1 MRTKVVSR
9 VVLAL
14 LLAGFLTAFGWDRS
28 GSTRPVWHGS
38 GWRYALS
45 STNLLASFSK
55 KAPTRV
61 AKAEV
66 WHHKVHAHPVEVW
79 GSAPQQTRWVDS
91 VFRSMTQEQKI
102 GQFFMVATFS
112 NRDEAHYQYI
122 ETLVRHYNIGGLIF
136 FQGGPHRQAVLTN
149 RYQSAANIPLLIG
162 IDGEWGLGMR
172 LDSTMD
178 FPKQMTLGAIYDT
191 SVIYRMGAEI
201 GRQCKRLGI
210 HINFAPV
217 SDINS
222 NPSNPVIGN
231 RSFGESREN
240 VALKA
245 SAYMKGLQHTR
256 VIATAKHFPGHGD
269 ASSDSHLTLPTI
281 NRSVTQLNDIDL
293 YPFRKLI
300 ADSLMGVV
308 TGHLHVP
315 VVDNTPR
322 LAATLSEKIVTDL
335 LKKELGFRGLVFT
348 DALNMGGIGKLPAEE
363 INLRALMAG
372 NDVLL
377 YPENVPDAVH
387 KIAEAVEKG
396 RISQELIDEKVR
408 KILRAKYWT
417 GLNKYQPIQL
427 ENLSR
432 DLNSSEAQLLKQ
444 ELCEQAVTLVKNTN
458 NVLPVHSLDT
468 LRMASISI
476 GTDYGNAFQKML
488 GRYAP
493 FKQITYGE
501 KPSGDHNVEEM
512 LTQVGDANLV
522 VVSFHRMSPSAK
534 WNYGV
539 TNASLNLISRLKQK
553 GVRVVVCAFGPAY
566 ALRPFIGT
574 EADAVLCAYED
585 GEEMQRVVPQI
596 IFGAVPA
603 KGVMPVTIGEWRIG
617 NGLLT
622 APSQRLAYSLPESVG
637 MRSGQLRHIETV
649 VQKAIRDRAFPGCQ
663 VLVARKGKVVF
674 DKSFG
679 TLAYNNAERVTD
691 ETLYDLASLTKVLA
705 TLQAVMLLNER
716 GAIDLN
722 QKVAYYLPE
731 FQNNSKRNMTVSDVL
746 LHQTGL
752 PAGLSRA
759 IERSKAPGMSSFR
772 STRDTLYSLQVGPNL
787 FAPPA
792 LRDSIWQW
800 IVRTPLT
807 NRVDEAGRYNYLYS
821 DLSFVILQKLVER
834 VAQQPLD
841 GFLDLNLYKPLGI
854 STLCFNPL
862 QCHPNCRIAPT
873 EQDTY
878 FRNSLLQGTVHDQLA
893 ALQGG
898 LSGHAGLFGDANDIA
913 KILQMNLQRGNY
925 GGKRF
930 LMPGTVPLFVK
941 TQSDRSHRVL
951 GWDKPEVDGNSVYHA
966 TQVSP
971 RSFGHTGF
979 TGNVVWVDPDYD
991 LVFIFLSNRVNP
1003 SAGNTLINTQKIR
1016 RQIHEIIYQSM

>member
-1 MRTKVVSR
+1 M
-9 VVLAL
+9 
-14 LLAGFLTAFGWDRS
+14 AGLTAVFLTAFGWDRS
-28 GSTRPVWHGS
+28 GLTRPVW
-38 GWRYALS
+38 RQTLL
-45 STNLLASFSK
+45 STNFLASFSK
-55 KAPTRV
+55 ETPTVRKAVP
-61 AKAEV
+61 EV
-66 WHHKVHAHPVEVW
+66 WRHKLAAHPVEVL
-79 GSAPQQTRWVDS
+79 GSAPQQQRWVDS
-91 VFRSMTQEQKI
+91 VFQTMTREQKI

-112 NRDEAHYQYI
+112 NQDEAHYQYI

-136 FQGGPHRQAVLTN
+136 FQGGPNRQAVLTN
-149 RYQSAANIPLLIG
+149 RYQAAANIPLLIG
-162 IDGEWGLGMR
+162 IDGEWGLAMR

-178 FPKQMTLGAIYDT
+178 FPKQMTLGAIRDT
-191 SVIYRMGAEI
+191 AIVYRMGAEI

-231 RSFGESREN
+231 RSFGESKEN

-245 SAYMKGLQHTR
+245 VAYMKGLQHNH

-269 ASSDSHLTLPTI
+269 ASTDSHLALPTI
-281 NRSVTQLNDIDL
+281 SRSVTQLNDIDL

-322 LAATLSEKIVTDL
+322 LAATLSEKVVTEL

-363 INLRALMAG
+363 VNLRALMAG
-372 NDVLL
+372 NDILL

-387 KIAEAVEKG
+387 KIASAIDEG

-408 KILRAKYWT
+408 KILRAKYWA
-417 GLNKYQPIQL
+417 GLNKYKPVPL
-427 ENLSR
+427 ENLNR

-458 NVLPVHSLDT
+458 NLLPIGPLDT
-468 LRMASISI
+468 LRLASVSI
-476 GTDYGNAFQKML
+476 GTDYGNGFQKML

-493 FKQITYGE
+493 FKQLTYGE
-501 KPSGDHNVEEM
+501 KPSNEHSVDEM
-512 LTQVGDANLV
+512 ISQIGNANV
-522 VVSFHRMSPSAK
+522 VVISFHRMSPSAR

-539 TNASLNLISRLKQK
+539 TNASLSLINRLKQK
-553 GVRVVVCAFGPAY
+553 GVRVVICAFGSAY
-566 ALRPFIGT
+566 ALRPFAGT

-585 GEEMQRVVPQI
+585 GEEMQRVVPQV

-603 KGVMPVTIGEWRIG
+603 KGVMPVTIGDWKIG

-622 APSQRLAYSLPESVG
+622 APNQRLAYSLPESVG

-649 VQKAIRDRAFPGCQ
+649 IQKAIRDRAFPGCQ
-663 VLVARKGKVVF
+663 VLVARKGKVVY

-679 TLAYNNAERVTD
+679 TLTYNSFERVTD
-691 ETLYDLASLTKVLA
+691 ETLYDLASLTKVLG

-722 QKVAYYLPE
+722 QKVSYYLPE
-731 FQNNSKRNMTVSDVL
+731 FQNGTKRNMTVSDVL

-759 IERSKAPGMSSFR
+759 IERAKSSGVADYR
-772 STRDTLYSLQVGPNL
+772 TVRDSLHSLQVGPNL
-787 FAPPA
+787 YAAPT

-807 NRVDEAGRYNYLYS
+807 TRMDEDGRYNYVYS

-834 VAQQPLD
+834 VSKQPLD
-841 GFLDLNLYKPLGI
+841 TFLNENLYKSLGI

-862 QCHPNCRIAPT
+862 QCHPGTKIAPT

-898 LSGHAGLFGDANDIA
+898 ISGHAGLFGDATDIA

-925 GGKRF
+925 GGQRF
-930 LMPGTVPLFVK
+930 LMPGTVPLFVR

-991 LVFIFLSNRVNP
+991 LVFIFLSNRVHP

>member
-1 MRTKVVSR
+1 MRIKVVFR
-9 VVLAL
+9 VVVAVLM
-14 LLAGFLTAFGWDRS
+14 AGFLTAFGWDRS
-28 GSTRPVWHGS
+28 GLSRPSWRQALLSTHF
-38 GWRYALS
+38 
-45 STNLLASFSK
+45 LASFSK
-55 KAPTRV
+55 ETPAERV
-61 AKAEV
+61 EKPDV
-66 WHHKVHAHPVEVW
+66 WRPKKFAHPVDVL
-79 GSAPQQTRWVDS
+79 GAAPQQQRWVDS
-91 VFRSMTQEQKI
+91 VFRTMSREQKI

-136 FQGGPHRQAVLTN
+136 FQGGPNRQAVLTN
-149 RYQSAANIPLLIG
+149 RYQTAARVPLLIG

-178 FPKQMTLGAIYDT
+178 FPKQMTLGALRDT
-191 SVIYRMGAEI
+191 AVVYRMGAEI
-201 GRQCKRLGI
+201 GRQCQRLGI

-231 RSFGESREN
+231 RSFGESKEN

-245 SAYMKGLQHTR
+245 IAYMKGLQHTR
-256 VIATAKHFPGHGD
+256 IIATAKHFPGHGD

-281 NRSVTQLNDIDL
+281 SRSVTQLNDIDL

-372 NDVLL
+372 NDILL

-387 KIAEAVEKG
+387 KIASAIDQGK
-396 RISQELIDEKVR
+396 ISQELIDEKVK

-417 GLNKYQPIQL
+417 GLNKYQPIAL
-427 ENLSR
+427 ENLNR

-458 NVLPVHSLDT
+458 NLLPVNSLDT
-468 LRMASISI
+468 LRLASVSI
-476 GTDYGNAFQKML
+476 GADYGNPFQKML

-493 FKQITYGE
+493 IKQLTYSE
-501 KPSGDHNVEEM
+501 KPAGDNSVDEI
-512 LTQVGDANLV
+512 LTQIGDANLV
-522 VVSFHRMSPSAK
+522 FVSFHRMSPTARWS
-534 WNYGV
+534 YGV
-539 TNASLNLISRLKQK
+539 TNASLNLVNRLKQK
-553 GVRVVVCAFGPAY
+553 GVRVVICAFGPAY

-585 GEEMQRVVPQI
+585 GEDMQRVVPQI
-596 IFGAVPA
+596 LFGAVPA
-603 KGVMPVTIGEWRIG
+603 KGVMPVTIGDWKIG
-617 NGLLT
+617 NGLFT
-622 APSQRLAYSLPESVG
+622 APNQRLAYSLPESVG

-649 VQKAIRDRAFPGCQ
+649 IQKAIRDRAFPGCQ

-679 TLAYNNAERVTD
+679 TLAYNSFERVTD

-705 TLQAVMLLNER
+705 TLQGVMLLNER

-731 FQNNSKRNMTVSDVL
+731 FQNSSKRNMTVSDVL

-752 PAGLSRA
+752 PAGLPRA
-759 IERSKAPGMSSFR
+759 IERAKSSGNADFR
-772 STRDTLYSLQVGPNL
+772 AIRDSLHTLQVGPAL
-787 FAPPA
+787 FAAPA

-807 NRVDEAGRYNYLYS
+807 NRIDEAGRYNYVYS

-834 VAQQPLD
+834 VSKQPLD
-841 GFLDLNLYKPLGI
+841 NFLNENLYKSLGI

-862 QCHPNCRIAPT
+862 QCHPGNRIAPT

-898 LSGHAGLFGDANDIA
+898 ISGHAGLFGDANDIA

-925 GGKRF
+925 GGQRF

-951 GWDKPEVDGNSVYHA
+951 GWDKPEIDGNSVYHA

-979 TGNVVWVDPDYD
+979 TGNVIWVDPDYD

-1003 SAGNTLINTQKIR
+1003 SAANTLINTQKIR

>member
-1 MRTKVVSR
+1 MRTKVVLR
-9 VVLAL
+9 VVAAL
-14 LLAGFLTAFGWDRS
+14 TIAGFLTAFGWDRT
-28 GSTRPVWHGS
+28 GLTRFR
-38 GWRYALS
+38 WRHAILS
-45 STNLLASFSK
+45 ANFLASFEK
-55 KAPTRV
+55 KAPVKRV
-61 AKAEV
+61 AKSET
-66 WHHKVHAHPVEVW
+66 WHYKTAAHPVEVF
-79 GSAPQQTRWVDS
+79 GSAPQQQRWVDS
-91 VFRSMTQEQKI
+91 VFRTLTQEQKI

-136 FQGGPHRQAVLTN
+136 FQGGPYRQAVLTN
-149 RYQSAANIPLLIG
+149 RYQAAANVPLLIG

-178 FPKQMTLGAIYDT
+178 FPKQMTLGAIRDT
-191 SVIYRMGAEI
+191 AVVYRMGAEI
-201 GRQCKRLGI
+201 GRQCQRLGI

-245 SAYMKGLQHTR
+245 AAYMKGLQHRR

-269 ASSDSHLTLPTI
+269 ASTDSHITLPTI
-281 NRSVTQLNDIDL
+281 NRSVAQLNDIDL

-348 DALNMGGIGKLPAEE
+348 DALNMAGIGKLPAEE

-387 KIAEAVEKG
+387 KIASAIEQGK
-396 RISQELIDEKVR
+396 ISQELIDEKVR
-408 KILRAKYWT
+408 KILRAKYWA
-417 GLNKYQPIQL
+417 GLNKYQPIAL

-458 NVLPVHSLDT
+458 NILPVNTLDT
-468 LRMASISI
+468 LRLASVSI
-476 GTDYGNAFQKML
+476 GTDYGNTFQKML

-493 FKQITYGE
+493 FKQLTYGE
-501 KPSGDHNVEEM
+501 KPSGDHSVEEM
-512 LTQVGDANLV
+512 LSQIGDANLV
-522 VVSFHRMSPSAK
+522 VVSFHRMSPSAR
-534 WNYGV
+534 WSYGV
-539 TNASLNLISRLKQK
+539 TNASLSLINRLKQR
-553 GVRVVVCAFGPAY
+553 GIRVIVCAFGSAY
-566 ALRPFIGT
+566 ALRPFVNT

-585 GEEMQRVVPQI
+585 GEEMQRVVPQVL
-596 IFGAVPA
+596 FGAVPA
-603 KGVMPVTIGEWRIG
+603 RGVMPVTIGDWKFG
-617 NGLLT
+617 NGLFT
-622 APSQRLAYSLPESVG
+622 APNQRLAYSLPESVG

-649 VQKAIRDRAFPGCQ
+649 IQKAIRDRAFPGCQ

-679 TLAYNNAERVTD
+679 NLAYNNAERVTD
-691 ETLYDLASLTKVLA
+691 ETLYDLASLTKVVG
-705 TLQAVMLLNER
+705 TLQAVMILNER

-731 FQNNSKRNMTVSDVL
+731 FQNSSKRNMTVSDVL

-752 PAGLSRA
+752 PAGLPRA
-759 IERSKAPGMSSFR
+759 VDRAKALVTADFR
-772 STRDTLYSLQVGPNL
+772 SGRDSLHALQVGPAL
-787 FAPPA
+787 FAAPA

-807 NRVDEAGRYNYLYS
+807 GRPDEAGRYGYLYS

-834 VAQQPLD
+834 VSNQPMD
-841 GFLDLNLYKPLGI
+841 AFLNETLYKPLGI

-862 QCHPNCRIAPT
+862 YCKPGSRIAPT

-878 FRNSLLQGTVHDQLA
+878 FRHSLLQGTVHDQLA

-898 LSGHAGLFGDANDIA
+898 ISGHAGLFGNATDIA
-913 KILQMNLQRGNY
+913 KVLQMNLQRGNY
-925 GGKRF
+925 GGSRF
-930 LMPGTVPLFVK
+930 LMPGTVPLFVR

-966 TQVSP
+966 NQVSP

-979 TGNVVWVDPDYD
+979 TGNVIWVDPDYD
-991 LVFIFLSNRVNP
+991 LVFIFLSNRVHP
-1003 SAGNTLINTQKIR
+1003 SAANTLINTQKIR

>member
-1 MRTKVVSR
+1 MRIKVVSR
-9 VVLAL
+9 VVVAL
-14 LLAGFLTAFGWDRS
+14 LVAGFLTAFGWDRS
-28 GSTRPVWHGS
+28 GLTRPT
-38 GWRYALS
+38 WRHVFS
-45 STNLLASFSK
+45 SNFLASFSK
-55 KAPTRV
+55 EKPVISAAQPTAWRP
-61 AKAEV
+61 
-66 WHHKVHAHPVEVW
+66 KVLAHPVEVLR
-79 GSAPQQTRWVDS
+79 STPQQQRWVDS
-91 VFRSMTQEQKI
+91 VFRTMTQEQKI

-136 FQGGPHRQAVLTN
+136 FQGGPFRQAVLTN
-149 RYQSAANIPLLIG
+149 RYQAAANVPLLIG

-178 FPKQMTLGAIYDT
+178 FPKQMTLGAIRDT
-191 SVIYRMGAEI
+191 AVVYRMGAEI
-201 GRQCKRLGI
+201 GRQCQRLGI

-222 NPSNPVIGN
+222 NPANPVIGN
-231 RSFGESREN
+231 RSFGESKEN

-245 SAYMKGLQHTR
+245 IAYMKGLQHTR

-281 NRSVTQLNDIDL
+281 SRSATQLNDIEL

-348 DALNMGGIGKLPAEE
+348 DALNMNGVGKLPAEE

-387 KIAEAVEKG
+387 KIADAVEQGK
-396 RISQELIDEKVR
+396 ISQTLIDEKVK

-417 GLNKYQPIQL
+417 GLDKYQPIAL
-427 ENLSR
+427 ENLNR

-444 ELCEQAVTLVKNTN
+444 ELCEQAVTLAKNTN
-458 NVLPVHSLDT
+458 NVLPIGTLDT
-468 LRMASISI
+468 LRLASVSI
-476 GTDYGNAFQKML
+476 GTDYGNPFQKML

-493 FKQITYGE
+493 IKQLTYSE
-501 KPSGDHNVEEM
+501 KPSSDRNVDEIVN
-512 LTQVGDANLV
+512 QIGDANLV
-522 VVSFHRMSPSAK
+522 VISYHRLSPSSR

-553 GVRVVVCAFGPAY
+553 GVRVVVCAFGSAY
-566 ALRPFIGT
+566 ALRPFAGT

-585 GEEMQRVVPQI
+585 GEEMQRVVPQVL
-596 IFGAVPA
+596 FGAVPA
-603 KGVMPVTIGEWRIG
+603 KGVMPVTVGDWKIG
-617 NGLLT
+617 NGILT
-622 APSQRLAYSLPESVG
+622 APNQRLAYSLPESVG

-649 VQKAIRDRAFPGCQ
+649 IQKAIRDRAFPGCQ

-679 TLAYNNAERVTD
+679 TLSYNSFERVTD

-705 TLQAVMLLNER
+705 TLQGIMLLQER

-731 FQNNSKRNMTVSDVL
+731 FQNGSKRNMTVSDVL

-759 IERSKAPGMSSFR
+759 IERSKALSTAEFR
-772 STRDTLYSLQVGPNL
+772 SVRDSLHSLQVGPTL
-787 FAPPA
+787 FAAPA

-807 NRVDEAGRYNYLYS
+807 NRVDEAGRYNYVYS

-834 VAQQPLD
+834 VAKQPLD
-841 GFLDLNLYKPLGI
+841 VFIAENLFKPLGI

-862 QCHPNCRIAPT
+862 QGHPGNRIAPT

-878 FRNSLLQGTVHDQLA
+878 FRHSLLQGTVHDQLA

-898 LSGHAGLFGDANDIA
+898 ISGHAGLFGDATDIA

-925 GGKRF
+925 GGQRF
-930 LMPGTVPLFVK
+930 LMPGTVPLFVR

-979 TGNVVWVDPDYD
+979 TGNVIWVDPDYD
-991 LVFIFLSNRVNP
+991 LVFIFLSNRVHP